1 MYSEAIDQPL
11 VSKSLSQPAVLC
23 CLLVQLGT
31 KGADASVE
39 HTGTTDSK
47 PKLQMRR
54 WNATISHTQQQTA
67 AVVPFCTAITM
78 QYNSYAIR
86 SQSVLTTNSTGRV
99 YNYCSGHST
108 YNERD
113 SLLTQFL

>member
-1 MYSEAIDQPL
+1 MPRWS
-11 VSKSLSQPAVLC
+11 
-23 CLLVQLGT
+23 
-31 KGADASVE
+31 
-39 HTGTTDSK
+39 TGTTDSK
-47 PKLQMRR
+47 PKVQMRQ

-78 QYNSYAIR
+78 QYHSYAIR
-86 SQSVLTTNSTGRV
+86 SQSVLTTNSTGRIV
-99 YNYCSGHST
+99 QGNST

>member
-1 MYSEAIDQPL
+1 MP
-11 VSKSLSQPAVLC
+11 
-23 CLLVQLGT
+23 
-31 KGADASVE
+31 
-39 HTGTTDSK
+39 
-47 PKLQMRR
+47 R

-99 YNYCSGHST
+99 YYCSGH
-108 YNERD
+108 NEQD
-113 SLLTQFL
+113 SVHSLLTQIL